1 MMRFRGKSR
10 EMKLGKPQGGQQGGR
25 MGQQREGSVD
35 VDQITFGSSGNMLS
49 TRRLQRGRKAEQQ
62 QHTPVEKRIKSQ
74 STKITHIVN

>member
-1 MMRFRGKSR
+1 
-10 EMKLGKPQGGQQGGR
+10 MKLGKPQEGEQGGS

-62 QHTPVEKRIKSQ
+62 QHTPVQKRIKSQ
-74 STKITHIVN
+74 NTEIIHIVK